1 MPWIIENGEKR
12 FVSQQEWADW
22 NKANGLPTP
31 TPRNPATTSTETTP
45 AGGSST
51 DYTYGENPAGMTS
64 KQRRALVQEQQKAV
78 SEESENISVRLA
90 QSRLGKN
97 PLSPE
102 ETAKLEAR
110 QSELADAS
118 SQLEQGRPI
127 TSGLVPGGTTSEKII
142 TGNTTNTSPNQ
153 PLPTYSEQ
161 AAQNAESISDQK
173 NAGYPQA
180 TLETV
185 PTADIQVTP
194 GGGTTSGYGTAPSS
208 YVPPTGI
215 DRFPAQT
222 SQDDEINRI
231 IAQQRAR
238 LGVPESSIAR
248 DAPGVA
254 TEDSG
259 ATGATALASY
269 SSPPSPDTNSLGITT
284 QTSVA
289 TPFQQGIPQ
298 DDPYAAGRTNALG
311 ITSEANVTSLRR
323 DVPVDPIYD
332 PYANGGSPLGVA
344 AQANIE
350 ANPFQQGVPQADPLA
365 AQADGIGETN
375 ALGITGQAQVGPFA
389 QINPYADLPTSTDPL
404 AVTPGAVDPTTSG
417 LPQPRDSY
425 GTSYGEGY
433 DPNAA
438 SAEAADVYAQT
449 EDARQQQTIRQ
460 QRSGFNNQDW
470 RVRIALAPQA
480 QYLYKVANT
489 GDILNPLRFTD
500 GVIFPYTPSI
510 QTSYRANYEAYDLT
524 HSNIR
529 GLFYKNSSP
538 MDINITGTFTAQDT
552 SEANYLLAVIHFFR
566 SCTKMFY
573 GQDAQAGTP
582 PPLVYLSGHGDYQ
595 FAEHPCV
602 VTNFAYNLPAD
613 VDYIRARSATIDGTN
628 LITRRDRQTNAP
640 STSPIYSA
648 IARLQT
654 IFMPKGA
661 LPQNQSS
668 QPYDTSGTSV
678 TLGGEKPTYVPTQM
692 EIQITMMPIQSRTQM
707 SKQFSLDK
715 FAQGDLLRGG
725 FW

>member
-22 NKANGLPTP
+22 NKANGLPTS
-31 TPRNPATTSTETTP
+31 TPHNPATTSTETTP

-78 SEESENISVRLA
+78 DNELAANQSELA
-90 QSRLGKN
+90 NYRLGKGN
-97 PLSPE
+97 ITAE
-102 ETAKLEAR
+102 QAAKLEAR
-110 QSELADAS
+110 NNDLVDAAN
-118 SQLEQGRPI
+118 QLDQGRPV
-127 TSGLVPGGTTSEKII
+127 TNGVVPGGTTSEKII

-161 AAQNAESISDQK
+161 AAQNADSISDQK

-180 TLETV
+180 TPEVV
-185 PTADIQVTP
+185 PVADIQVAPGTGATP
-194 GGGTTSGYGTAPSS
+194 GYGTAPNS
-208 YVPPTGI
+208 YVPPTGV
-215 DRFPAQT
+215 DRFPTQPT
-222 SQDDEINRI
+222 QDDELNQL
-231 IAQQRAR
+231 IASQRAR
-238 LGVPESSIAR
+238 LGVPESSITR
-248 DAPGVA
+248 EAPA
-254 TEDSG
+254 QPDSG

-269 SSPPSPDTNSLGITT
+269 SAPPSPDTNSLGVTS
-284 QTSVA
+284 QTAVI

-298 DDPYAAGRTNALG
+298 ADPYAAGNTNALG

-323 DVPVDPIYD
+323 DVPVEPLYD

-344 AQANIE
+344 AQANLE
-350 ANPFQQGVPQADPLA
+350 GNPFQQGVPQEDPLA

-375 ALGITGQAQVGPFA
+375 ALGVTGQAQVGPFS

-404 AVTPGAVDPTTSG
+404 AVTPGDVDPVRSG
-417 LPQPRDSY
+417 LPQPKEST
-425 GTSYGEGY
+425 GTFYNQ
-433 DPNAA
+433 DAA
-438 SAEAADVYAQT
+438 TEEAAGTYAQT
-449 EDARQQQTIRQ
+449 EEARQQQTIRS
-460 QRSGFNNQDW
+460 QRSTFNNRDW
-470 RVRIALAPQA
+470 RVRISLAPKA
-480 QYLYKVANT
+480 QYLYKVASS
-489 GDILNPLRFTD
+489 GDILNPLRYTD
-500 GVIFPYTPSI
+500 GVIFPYTPNI
-510 QTSYRANYEAYDLT
+510 QINYRANYESYDMV

-538 MDINITGTFTAQDT
+538 AEISVTGIFTAQDT
-552 SEANYLLAVIHFFR
+552 NEANYLLAVIHFFR

-573 GQDAQAGTP
+573 GQDANAGTP
-582 PPLVYLSGHGDYQ
+582 PPLVYMSGYGDYQ

-602 VTNFAYNLPAD
+602 VTNFNYHLPAD
-613 VDYIRARSATIDGTN
+613 VDYIRARSASLNNTN
-628 LITRRDRQTNAP
+628 LITRRDRQNNGPT
-640 STSPIYSA
+640 SSPIYSA

-654 IFMPKGA
+654 IFMPKGG

-678 TLGGEKPTYVPTQM
+678 ELGGETPTYVPTQM
-692 EIQITMMPIQSRTQM
+692 EVQITMLPVQSRSQM

-715 FAQGDLLRGG
+715 FAQGDLLKGG